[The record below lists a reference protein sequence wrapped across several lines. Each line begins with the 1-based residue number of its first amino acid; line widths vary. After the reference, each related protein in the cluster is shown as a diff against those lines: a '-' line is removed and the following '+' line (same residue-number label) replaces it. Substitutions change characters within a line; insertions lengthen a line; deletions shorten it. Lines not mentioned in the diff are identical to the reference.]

1 MKSVSFIKEWKHA
14 PLRYWD
20 WSFTHGIRDDITLY
34 YGSWLESPN
43 NEDGLHIFL
52 DLEVPNQ
59 LCAKD
64 AKHRNRILD
73 RETKFDKILAINPF
87 ICKIRN
93 DALGEEKYIHVFYP
107 VINEKNILQNF
118 EKKYDLYFTGNVG
131 QTASVF
137 SKLFFPLLM
146 GVSNHVV
153 VGGGQGEESKFNFNL
168 KSVDFYEKFMINA
181 SSKVSLTY
189 DIQSNPSR
197 FAYMKSSPIHIPWKV
212 CPWGDPYWVQYK
224 ARTFDAFFSKSISLH
239 YKDDYKIME
248 NFCEPNKHFIYFE
261 NKKDFEEKYNHIINN
276 YESYQPMIEETYQY
290 AVDNFTLEAFFKK
303 YLKEIK

>member
-1 MKSVSFIKEWKHA
+1 MYSFKKSFPLILILYLHA
-14 PLRYWD
+14 L
-20 WSFTHGIRDDITLY
+20 F
-34 YGSWLESPN
+34 ESTCSN
-43 NEDGLHIFL
+43 N
-52 DLEVPNQ
+52 PW
-59 LCAKD
+59 
-64 AKHRNRILD
+64 
-73 RETKFDKILAINPF
+73 ETKFDKILAINPF

-189 DIQSNPSR
+189 DIQSNPYN
-197 FAYMKSSPIHIPWKV
+197 ATPHHIT
-212 CPWGDPYWVQYK
+212 Q
-224 ARTFDAFFSKSISLH
+224 R
-239 YKDDYKIME
+239 
-248 NFCEPNKHFIYFE
+248 
-261 NKKDFEEKYNHIINN
+261 
-276 YESYQPMIEETYQY
+276 Q
-290 AVDNFTLEAFFKK
+290 
-303 YLKEIK
+303 